1 MMAPPRSQVQGEVVV
16 VEPLNLELLSGLN
29 GLNIAKR
36 LNVLNRRRGTGVALR
51 GKDSSEPI
59 RLSGKCG
66 GAGRDFDRISSKQ
79 ETRKIET

>member
-36 LNVLNRRRGTGVALR
+36 LNVLNRRRGTGVTLR

-59 RLSGKCG
+59 RLSGKRG
-66 GAGRDFDRISSKQ
+66 GAGRGFDRISSKQ

>member
-59 RLSGKCG
+59 RLSGKRG
-66 GAGRDFDRISSKQ
+66 GVEEHSVFYYRVHSPVIK
-79 ETRKIET
+79 

>member
-36 LNVLNRRRGTGVALR
+36 LNVLNRRRGTGVALVER
-51 GKDSSEPI
+51 THQNPYGLVVSSVEQAEASTESPP
-59 RLSGKCG
+59 
-66 GAGRDFDRISSKQ
+66 SKKP
-79 ETRKIET
+79 ER